1 MKNTQDM
8 TKIDFPRRPVAF
20 LVYFLQSL
28 TLWQKTAIAAML
40 SVTIAITIS
49 HTVMMYG
56 FKLLVDEIPVSDPH
70 DVWVT
75 LRWPFFIVAA
85 CCVFHLTLYRARDVI
100 DAFSTPYIQN
110 SLRELVVTNVVRHS
124 HDYFHNRFSGE
135 LVNKVN
141 NIIGSY
147 RTLLWDRCLNGFLPT
162 VISILS
168 SAVLLSTVDL
178 ALSFILLVTVLIIF
192 CSSLFLGR
200 GLGRASA
207 NLADREADITGQL
220 VDTFTNISSV
230 KNYANHEHEL
240 GLLRGMQRPYVAAYK
255 RLAWWD
261 ILLWFLF
268 DVTISSLVVGSIFY
282 LIENWQSG
290 VYTAGG
296 VAVTILIAWDVWYR
310 MAALSWQLTQLSAD
324 FGRIQSA
331 LNEFVRPLNVEDK
344 SDASVF
350 APVDGGICFNHVGF
364 HYDSGHR
371 VFDDLNLTIPSSQ
384 KVGIVGLSG
393 AGKTTLCQLL
403 LRNYDVQSGAV
414 VIGEK
419 NIADVTQDSLR
430 QNIAVIPQ
438 DPSLFHRSLYE
449 NILYGNPDASEA
461 DVVAAAKAAQ
471 AHDFILATPDGYQ
484 TMVGERGVKLSG
496 GQRQRIAI
504 ARAILK
510 DAPLLILDE
519 ATSALDS
526 DTERLIQFALDKAME
541 GRTTIVVAHRL
552 STLAHLDRIIV
563 MKDGQIIED
572 GTLQDLI
579 TANGHFAYLWKL
591 QAGGFLPEKL

>member
-1 MKNTQDM
+1 M

-20 LVYFLQSL
+20 LVYFMSRLPLS
-28 TLWQKTAIAAML
+28 QKIGILAML
-40 SVTIAITIS
+40 IITIAVTVS
-49 HTVMMYG
+49 YTVMFYG
-56 FKLLVDEIPVSDPH
+56 FKLIIDAIPQSDPN
-70 DVWVT
+70 DIWAN
-75 LRWPFFIVAA
+75 LKDPFSIVIAA
-85 CCVFHLTLYRARDVI
+85 CIFHTVVYRLCNWI
-100 DAFSTPYIQN
+100 DLKTTPLIQN
-110 SLRELVVTNVVRHS
+110 EMRELVMNNVMRHS

-135 LVNKVN
+135 LVGKITNL
-141 NIIGSY
+141 ISLY
-147 RTLLWDRCLNGFLPT
+147 RVLFWDRVFNVIMPAFVSLISSGYLLWTIDP
-162 VISILS
+162 ILTGILC
-168 SAVLLSTVDL
+168 AVVFSLLAT
-178 ALSFILLVTVLIIF
+178 IY
-192 CSSLFLGR
+192 FLG
-200 GLGRASA
+200 GHLGRASE
-207 NLADREADITGQL
+207 NLANADADIAGQL
-220 VDTFTNISSV
+220 VDSVTNMSSI
-230 KNYANHEHEL
+230 KNYANQMQEMR
-240 GLLRGMQRPYVAAYK
+240 LLCLKQRPYVSAF
-255 RLAWWD
+255 RRMVWWQMAF
-261 ILLWFLF
+261 WMAF
-268 DVTISSLVVGSIFY
+268 DVLLCGMVVAILWYIISNYTVGLYSAGSVAAAL
-282 LIENWQSG
+282 LI
-290 VYTAGG
+290 T
-296 VAVTILIAWDVWYR
+296 WDVWYR
-310 MAALSWQLTQLSAD
+310 MAYMSMELTQLSGD
-324 FGRIQSA
+324 LGRMSSA
-331 LNEFVRPLNVEDK
+331 LNDIVIPIAIQDK
-344 SDASVF
+344 DDAIMFSPANGDIHIENLSF
-350 APVDGGICFNHVGF
+350 A
-364 HYDSGHR
+364 YESGHR
-371 VFDDLNLTIPSSQ
+371 VFDGLNLSISSSQ

-393 AGKTTLCQLL
+393 AGKTTLCHLL
-403 LRNYDVQSGAV
+403 MRNYDVSGGKIT
-414 VIGEK
+414 IGGK

-438 DPSLFHRSLYE
+438 DPTLFHRSLYE